1 MSKFVEDMGNAA
13 GKKGIDKT
21 IDLLVEKFINPKLE
35 KILNAPQNIF
45 VLGDLFNEYLK
56 KKYEKD
62 KYINTIVFQNESKTI
77 DELYI
82 PLTII
87 QNGRRNKSMIL
98 DEDMNNIFEEPNTL
112 LIIDTAGTGKSTL
125 VKFLSNL
132 CIEKNWGIPFVIEL
146 RKLEKNQSLESYIIS
161 DIQLSNNNIKDV
173 DIADI
178 IRRGNFIFFLD
189 GYDEILEENKK
200 NVTKNIRDFI
210 TYADNN
216 SFVLTSREDDGLS
229 EFGNFIKHHIKELS
243 KNEAYKLIQKY
254 DDYGDT
260 SSSLL
265 EEIEKDE
272 NYDALKEFLGNPLM
286 VSLLYLTY
294 RHKTVLQYKKNIF
307 YRQVYDA
314 LFDRHDTTK
323 GVGVVHE
330 KKSKLDSEDF
340 RKVLCAM
347 GFISIKDGKI
357 EYTKD
362 QIIKLIN
369 ASKQIFPN
377 ITFNSDNFL
386 QDILHAVPLFKKDGL
401 NYKWTHKSFA
411 EYFAAVF
418 ICQERKEY
426 ESKILNDILKT
437 ENNQRFYNMLDFC
450 YDIDY
455 KTVSENLILSILE
468 NYINFY
474 DKNMGAKKDLILWEI
489 HTFYKFIDNVYFIKI
504 DNKNRPKNRNIITDY
519 IEAVN
524 ILNQNNIYS
533 FSYLNYIS
541 KSDNIIMMVQRTPVY
556 EIVKLIFNKKID
568 IFKEVKLKELPMK
581 FIRNLENIG
590 IYNIFNP
597 EGDDSWINNNFDA
610 ITSYIYHS
618 NTDFRGKILDIDKCR
633 NKIKEIKEEQDR
645 ISDDFFSLL

>member
-1 MSKFVEDMGNAA
+1 MNKFVDGMADAA
-13 GKKGIDKT
+13 GKKGIEKT
-21 IDLLVEKFINPKLE
+21 IDLLVEKFINPKLD
-35 KILNAPQNIF
+35 KLINAPHDIF
-45 VLGDLFNEYLK
+45 ILGDLFNEYLK
-56 KKYEKD
+56 KKYDND

-87 QNGRRNKSMIL
+87 QNGKRNKSMIL
-98 DEDMNNIFEEPNTL
+98 NKEMNNIFEEPIKF

-146 RKLEKNQSLESYIIS
+146 RKLEKNQSLESYIIC
-161 DIQLSNNNIKDV
+161 DIQLNNQNIKDV
-173 DIADI
+173 DVLDV

-200 NVTKNIRDFI
+200 NVTKSIREFV
-210 TYADNN
+210 TYANNN
-216 SFVLTSREDDGLS
+216 SFILTSREDDGLS
-229 EFGNFIKHHIKELS
+229 EFGNFTKQHIKELS
-243 KNEAYKLIQKY
+243 KNEAFELIKKY
-254 DDYGDT
+254 DNYGNT
-260 SSSLL
+260 SDSLIS
-265 EEIEKDE
+265 EIDKSE
-272 NYDALKEFLGNPLM
+272 NYEALKEFLGNPLM

-323 GVGVVHE
+323 GIGVIHE

-340 RKVLCAM
+340 RKILCGM

-362 QIIKLIN
+362 QIINLIN
-369 ASKQIFPN
+369 NSKEIFPN
-377 ITFNSDNFL
+377 ITFNSDDFF
-386 QDILHAVPLFKKDGL
+386 QDILHAVPLFKKDGV

-426 ESKILNDILKT
+426 EAKILKDILST

-455 KTVSENLILSILE
+455 KTVSENLILPVLE
-468 NYINFY
+468 EYIVNCENKNKMNNSLISEIYAFY
-474 DKNMGAKKDLILWEI
+474 Q
-489 HTFYKFIDNVYFIKI
+489 FIDKVYFIKI
-504 DNKNRPKNRNIITDY
+504 DTKNRPKNRDIITDY

-524 ILNQNNIYS
+524 ILNHNDIYH

-541 KSDNIIMMVQRTPVY
+541 KNDNVIMMVQRTKVY
-556 EIVKLIFNKKID
+556 EIIKLIFNKKLD
-568 IFKEVKLKELPMK
+568 LFKEIRAKDLPLK
-581 FIRNLENIG
+581 FIKDLTEIG
-590 IYNIFNP
+590 VYNIFEP
-597 EGDDSWINNNFDA
+597 KEEHLWIENNSEA
-610 ITSYIYHS
+610 IFNYIHHC
-618 NTDFRGKILDIDKCR
+618 NTDFMGKILDIDKCK
-633 NKIKEIKEEQDR
+633 NKIEEIRREKNK
-645 ISDDFFSLL
+645 ISSDFFSLL